1 MLFLDKGKRPTDGT
15 SARCVSWTHD
25 TSAWR
30 FPGTGGIM
38 NIPHPLGPT
47 LELYRGGRSERIY
60 ELKGSDLHI
69 GRIPGLDV
77 YLDDV
82 RVSRHHARV
91 EQRPDGTTYLV
102 DLDSKGC
109 TQLDGRRLTPFQAA
123 PLRNGSRIRI
133 VDFELIFHDHT
144 VELNDSVEGDSTILE
159 SLDNLSTEY
168 LARRSAEPAQAL
180 RAILEI
186 NRAVGGGAELNEV
199 LNRALEGLMAVF
211 PAAERGFILIVGPEG
226 RPRLRALRQ
235 QAAGAQLPVLSR
247 TILVQVINEG
257 RAILI
262 KDTAADPRFQRS
274 KSVVSSF
281 RTAMCVPLSGHD
293 GRPLGMIQLDRRSG
307 QKGFKAGDLDLLA
320 ALSVPVGVAVENHQ
334 LLKERASWAAARDIQ
349 LALLPHGRP
358 KIAGYS
364 FWECYRPTLEV
375 GGDLYD
381 YIAVEASDSGQE
393 GSARWAVTVGD
404 VAGKGMAAALV
415 VAGLCPEVRHSV
427 RAGAGPAEVLA
438 GVNRRLCDQG
448 VGGRFVT
455 MAIADVDART
465 NVMTVAN
472 AGHLDPLVRRA
483 SGTIEAVGRSGAGLP
498 LGVSA
503 DAVYRPVAVPLEPGD
518 LVVLYTDGVN
528 ESMNLDRQ
536 PFGEER
542 VKEVLAATKGGVA
555 ASGEAI
561 LAAVR
566 DYSAGGSQY
575 DDITVVCFQRQR
587 T

>member
-1 MLFLDKGKRPTDGT
+1 
-15 SARCVSWTHD
+15 
-25 TSAWR
+25 
-30 FPGTGGIM
+30 
-38 NIPHPLGPT
+38 
-47 LELYRGGRSERIY
+47 
-60 ELKGSDLHI
+60 
-69 GRIPGLDV
+69 
-77 YLDDV
+77 
-82 RVSRHHARV
+82 
-91 EQRPDGTTYLV
+91 V

-109 TQLDGRRLTPFQAA
+109 THLDGRRLTPFQAV

-133 VDFELIFHDHT
+133 VDYELIFHDQA
-144 VELNDSVEGDSTILE
+144 VELNDSGDGDSTILE
-159 SLDNLSTEY
+159 SLDNLSTEH
-168 LARRSAEPAQAL
+168 LARRSVEPAQAL
-180 RAILEI
+180 KAILEI

-235 QAAGAQLPVLSR
+235 QDRGTQLPVLSR
-247 TILVQVINEG
+247 TILTQVVSAG
-257 RAILI
+257 KAILI
-262 KDTAADPRFQRS
+262 NDTTIDPRFMRT

-281 RTAMCVPLSGHD
+281 RTAMCVPLLGHD
-293 GRPLGMIQLDRRSG
+293 GRPLGMIQLDRRTG
-307 QKGFKAGDLDLLA
+307 RKGFKAGDLDLLA
-320 ALSVPVGVAVENHQ
+320 ALSVPVGVAVENHH
-334 LLKERASWAAARDIQ
+334 LLRERASWAAAREIQ

-358 KIAGYS
+358 TIPGYA

-381 YIAVEASDSGQE
+381 YIAVEPSKTGEE
-393 GSARWAVTVGD
+393 GRARWAVTVGD

-438 GVNRRLCDQG
+438 GVNHRLCDQG

-455 MAIADVDART
+455 MALAVIDAPS

-472 AGHLDPLVRRA
+472 AGHLDPLVRRT
-483 SGTIEAVGRSGAGLP
+483 SGTIESVGRSGAGLP

-503 DAVYRPVAVPLEPGD
+503 EAVYRPVSFNLEPGD

-536 PFGEER
+536 PFGEAR
-542 VKEVLAATKGGVA
+542 VKEVLAATKGGVGA
-555 ASGEAI
+555 AGEAI

-566 DYSAGGSQY
+566 DHSAGRSQF
-575 DDITVVCFQRQR
+575 DDITIVCFQRQPN
-587 T
+587 

>member
-1 MLFLDKGKRPTDGT
+1 MGE
-15 SARCVSWTHD
+15 
-25 TSAWR
+25 
-30 FPGTGGIM
+30 IM
-38 NIPHPLGPT
+38 NSPHPLGPT
-47 LELYRGGRSERIY
+47 LELIRGGRCERVY

-91 EQRPDGTTYLV
+91 EHRPDGTSYLV

-109 TQLDGRRLTPFQAA
+109 TQLNGRRLTPFQAA

-133 VDFELIFHDHT
+133 VDYELIFHDHA
-144 VELNDSVEGDSTILE
+144 VELNDSGEGDSTILE

-168 LARRSAEPAQAL
+168 LAQRSAEPAQAL
-180 RAILEI
+180 KAILEI
-186 NRAVGGGAELNEV
+186 NRAVGGGAELSEV

-211 PAAERGFILIVGPEG
+211 LAAERGFILIVGPEG
-226 RPRLRALRQ
+226 RPQLRALRQ
-235 QAAGAQLPVLSR
+235 QAVGAQLPVLSR
-247 TILVQVINEG
+247 TILTQVINEG
-257 RAILI
+257 KAILI
-262 KDTAADPRFQRS
+262 KDTAIDPRFHRA

-281 RTAMCVPLSGHD
+281 RTAMCVPLLGHN
-293 GRPLGMIQLDRRSG
+293 GRSLGMIQLDRRTG
-307 QKGFKAGDLDLLA
+307 RKGFKAGDLDLLA

-334 LLKERASWAAARDIQ
+334 LLKERASWAAAREIQ

-358 KIAGYS
+358 KIAGYT

-381 YIAVEASDSGQE
+381 YIAVEPSELGKE
-393 GSARWAVTVGD
+393 GPARWAVTVGD

-415 VAGLCPEVRHSV
+415 VAGLCPEIRHSV
-427 RAGAGPAEVLA
+427 RGGAGPAEVLA

-455 MAIADVDART
+455 MAMADIDARS

-472 AGHLDPLVRRA
+472 AGHMDPLVRRA

-503 DAVYRPVAVPLEPGD
+503 EAVYRPVTLSLDPGD
-518 LVVLYTDGVN
+518 LVILYTDGVN

-542 VKEVLAATKGGVA
+542 IKEVLAATTGGVA
-555 ASGEAI
+555 AAGEAI
-561 LAAVR
+561 MAAVR
-566 DYSAGGSQY
+566 DYSAGRSQF
-575 DDITVVCFQRQR
+575 DDITIVGFQRR
-587 T
+587 PN